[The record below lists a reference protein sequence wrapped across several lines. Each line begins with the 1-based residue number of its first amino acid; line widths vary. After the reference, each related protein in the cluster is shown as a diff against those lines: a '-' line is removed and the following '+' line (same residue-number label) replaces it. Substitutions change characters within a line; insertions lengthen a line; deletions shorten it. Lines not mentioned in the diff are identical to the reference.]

1 MKHIRVGPFEIAMA
15 VVVIGVGAILY
26 PLLVPVRQVPHRS
39 SPLGNLKQI
48 GTTIFI
54 YHSNYDDTYPPL
66 ATVGPSP
73 KPWTNLLHPYI
84 KNRQI
89 FGDYA
94 HPDDK
99 LDPMIFGGI
108 GLNYAAL
115 STTTN
120 RRLRPLTMSAVEHP
134 ERTITHGTL
143 ESTTQI
149 VNHAPTGIPYVMSLE
164 PPVCPPNNEV
174 CIGGWG
180 TNFWVKRAGMS
191 PANSAA
197 SRGRLGDPYRRE
209 PEHKGPHFAVC
220 FADGHGVSRTLPE
233 LAAGTDCQVR
243 DDWVLA
249 PCRVTDPTTYLWGR
263 P

>member
-1 MKHIRVGPFEIAMA
+1 MKHTRIGPFEVA
-15 VVVIGVGAILY
+15 VVLVIIGVGAAAL
-26 PLLVPVRQVPHRS
+26 PLFTPVGPCTVGATALTKTKQV
-39 SPLGNLKQI
+39 
-48 GTTIFI
+48 GTSLLI
-54 YHSNYDDTYPPL
+54 YTYNCDDTYPPL

-143 ESTTQI
+143 ESTATI
-149 VNHAPTGIPYVMSLE
+149 VKHAPTGIPYVMSLE

-180 TNFWVKRAGMS
+180 TDFWVKRAGMS

-197 SRGRLGDPYRRE
+197 SRGRLGDPHRRE
-209 PEHKGPHFAVC
+209 PERKRPPFAVC
-220 FADGHGVSRTLPE
+220 FADGHGVSKTLPE

-249 PCRVTDPTTYLWGR
+249 PCRVADPTTYLWGR